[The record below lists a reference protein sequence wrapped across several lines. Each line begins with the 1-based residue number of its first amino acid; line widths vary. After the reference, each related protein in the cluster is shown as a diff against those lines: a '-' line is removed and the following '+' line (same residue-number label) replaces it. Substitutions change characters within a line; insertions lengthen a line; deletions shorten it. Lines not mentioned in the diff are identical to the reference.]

1 MADILPSSGH
11 FLGFVAKE
19 SRLKPAIPL
28 LGFLGLLNLGNR
40 SIIPGPDV
48 SSCRRG
54 DKVKCSLQREGLS
67 GHQL

>member
-19 SRLKPAIPL
+19 SRLKPAMPL
-28 LGFLGLLNLGNR
+28 LGLLGMLNFGNR
-40 SIIPGPDV
+40 SFIPGPDV
-48 SSCRRG
+48 SSCGRG
-54 DKVKCSLQREGLS
+54 EKAKCSLLREGLS